1 MRKYFLPYCLVAVF
15 ILFSGVLPARAQD
28 QPAFRLN
35 IARVFGYSSGIG
47 SGKFDIQGTFALK
60 ASGPENLARV
70 VFTIDGQSLGEANQ
84 APFNLRFVTD
94 SYPLGSHVIQAVGY
108 TREGL
113 ELQSN
118 SITANFVTAGEGW
131 QAGLKIAI
139 PMLGIV
145 FGIILVGMVFTLFS
159 ARNQRKIPLGSQRK
173 YGISSGTICQNC
185 GRPYAIHFLALHAG
199 GSKLDRCP
207 FCGKW
212 KLVKSIPLSELR
224 EAEAAELARAQ
235 EGGLV
240 PAEPELEKL
249 HKELDDLRYQN
260 F

>member
-1 MRKYFLPYCLVAVF
+1 MRMHFLPYCLLAVI
-15 ILFSGVLPARAQD
+15 ILCSGVFPARAQD
-28 QPAFRLN
+28 QPVLKLN

-47 SGKFDIQGTFALK
+47 SGRFDIQGTFGLK

-70 VFTIDGQSLGEANQ
+70 VFTIDGQSIGEATQ

-94 SYPLGSHVIQAVGY
+94 SYPLGSHIIQALGY

-139 PMLGIV
+139 PILAIV
-145 FGIILVGMVFTLFS
+145 FGTILIGMVFTLFPPGTS
-159 ARNQRKIPLGSQRK
+159 ARYPWAPHVNMGYRA
-173 YGISSGTICQNC
+173 
-185 GRPYAIHFLALHAG
+185 GRSARTAG
-199 GSKLDRCP
+199 GLLLFISWHCTSVGARFDRCP

-212 KLVKSIPLSELR
+212 KLVKSIPLTELR
-224 EAEAAELARAQ
+224 AAEAAELARAQ
-235 EGGLV
+235 EGGQV
-240 PAEPELEKL
+240 PSEPELDKL
-249 HKELDDLRYQN
+249 RKELDDSRFQN
-260 F
+260 S